1 MYAFLKFAAA
11 MCLLAAGLPA
21 HAAINSPGSLV
32 SADAVSAPAGMQAWR
47 INYWTSD
54 AAGRPLSVTGMVV
67 APIGPAAARPR
78 DVVAY
83 THGTWGVV
91 QACAPS
97 LSPSFWDLTPG
108 LPALTAAGNVIVAP
122 DYPGLGSASPH
133 PYLLGEPTA
142 RSVLDA
148 IRAAGQIRGAS
159 AGRRFAVWGESQGA
173 HAALWTGQRARA
185 YAPELTLVGIAAAAP
200 PTDLAANFRLA
211 SDPSAKAFLT
221 GFTAFAWSN
230 YYGIPL
236 TIGGPATPGII
247 QRMAQNCI
255 AGAGKPK
262 LMELIGIM
270 ALRHG
275 LQNFDI
281 SAQQPWSGIAAAN
294 TPSPYFPVPLLFAQA
309 QADPLVAPAVTRA
322 FAQRVCATGTAVQW
336 IDVPGKDHPN
346 TARDSTAQ
354 TVAWLADRFAGRAAG
369 SDCGANG
376 PIAVARP

>member
-1 MYAFLKFAAA
+1 MLFWIKLAAA
-11 MCLLAAGLPA
+11 LCVAALAFPHPA
-21 HAAINSPGSLV
+21 AAANSPGTLISSNPLT
-32 SADAVSAPAGMQAWR
+32 APAGMQAWR

-54 AAGRPLSVTGMVV
+54 ALGQPLAVTGMVV
-67 APIGPAAARPR
+67 APAGTAPAKPR

-91 QACAPS
+91 EACAPS
-97 LSPSFWDLTPG
+97 LSASFWDLTPG
-108 LPALTAAGNVIVAP
+108 LPLLTGADKVIVAP

-148 IRAAGQIRGAS
+148 VRAAGQMQGVA

-173 HAALWTGQRARA
+173 HAALWTGQRAKA
-185 YAPELTLVGIAAAAP
+185 YAPELELVGIVAAAP

-221 GFTAFAWSN
+221 AFAAYAWSN

-236 TIGGPATPGII
+236 TLGRPATPGII
-247 QRMAQNCI
+247 DRMAQNCI

-270 ALRHG
+270 ALRQG
-275 LQNFDI
+275 LQGFDL
-281 SAQQPWSGIAAAN
+281 SAQQPWAGIVAAN
-294 TPSPYFPVPLLFAQA
+294 SPSPNFPVPLLFAQT
-309 QADPLVAPAVTRA
+309 QADPLVAPAVTRG
-322 FAQRVCATGTAVQW
+322 FAQKVCTSGAPVQW
-336 IDVPGKDHPN
+336 IDLPGGDHAN
-346 TARDSTAQ
+346 TARDSATQTA
-354 TVAWLADRFAGRAAG
+354 AWLADRFAGRTAA
-369 SDCGANG
+369 SDCGKF
-376 PIAVARP
+376 